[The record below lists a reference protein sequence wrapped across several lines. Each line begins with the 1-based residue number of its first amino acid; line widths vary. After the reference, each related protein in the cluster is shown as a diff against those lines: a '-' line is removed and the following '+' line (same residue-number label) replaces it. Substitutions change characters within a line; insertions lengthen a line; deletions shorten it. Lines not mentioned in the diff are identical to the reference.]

1 MFEITIHDAANVNI
15 FTEARNAGAEA
26 ADSTNQKLNGDTF
39 LRGGVERL
47 SDLRIHES
55 VCFDKYS
62 RGSART
68 MICGFAMDMFEEA
81 WGKVE
86 WGDEE
91 FVEVG
96 GLGHSRQDI
105 EEGSDFGC

>member
-1 MFEITIHDAANVNI
+1 MFEITIHDATNMNI
-15 FTEARNAGAEA
+15 FTEARDAGAEA
-26 ADSTNQKLNGDTF
+26 ADSTNQKLNGDTL

-47 SDLRIHES
+47 NDLGIHES
-55 VCFDKYS
+55 VRFDKYS